1 MTKTIYKVYC
11 GSNGK
16 FYTYL
21 SLVKAESLFTRLM
34 LQNYKTSIDEIKNG
48 QTKRLKEYGRG

>member
-16 FYTYL
+16 YYTYL

-48 QTKRLKEYGRG
+48 QTIRLKEYD